1 MNPKISVAIITKNE
15 APNISRAIKSCIQ
28 FDEVVIIDSESSDQT
43 TTIAES
49 MGARCIIQAWLGF
62 GDQKQRAVELCSNDW
77 ILSLDADEEL
87 TPALVER
94 IKSLDLSDDAEAFSI
109 KRVSF
114 FLGKPVRFSGWQ
126 NDYVIRLFNRTHAH
140 FSPRLVHEQI
150 MGYKKATPLSGP
162 AIKHYSYQSVAD
174 VEKKVDLY
182 SELGAKELLKTRKT
196 KFRSWA
202 IFVKPIFA
210 FIRTFFLRLGIL
222 DGLTGFK
229 ISLMNTRV
237 TFLKCQKFNQ
247 LLKEAQ
253 NL

>member
-1 MNPKISVAIITKNE
+1 MTVKISACMITKNE
-15 APNISRAIKSCIQ
+15 AHNISRAIKSCNA
-28 FDEVVIIDSESSDQT
+28 FDEILIIDSESSDNT
-43 TTIAES
+43 TKIAES
-49 MGARCIIQAWLGF
+49 MGARCIVQTWLGF
-62 GDQKQRAVELCSNDW
+62 GEQKQRAVEYCSNDW

-94 IKSLDLSDDAEAFSI
+94 IRSLDLSDDAEAFSI

-126 NDYVIRLFNRTHAH
+126 NDYVVRLFNRTHAY

-150 MGYKKATPLSGP
+150 MGYKKVTTLTGP

-196 KFRSWA
+196 KFRSWI
-202 IFVKPIFA
+202 IFVKSIFA
-210 FIRTFFLRLGIL
+210 FIRTFFIRLGIL
-222 DGLTGFK
+222 DGFTGFK
-229 ISLMNTRV
+229 ISLMNTRA
-237 TFLKCQKFNQ
+237 TLLKYQKFNQ

-253 NL
+253 NP

>member
-1 MNPKISVAIITKNE
+1 MTVKISVCIITKNE
-15 APNISRAIKSCIQ
+15 AHNISRAINSCNQ
-28 FDEVVIIDSESSDQT
+28 FEEVVVVDSESSDHT

-49 MGARCIIQAWLGF
+49 MGARCVIQPWLGF
-62 GDQKQRAVELCSNDW
+62 GEQKQTATELCSNDW
-77 ILSLDADEEL
+77 VLSLDADEEL

-94 IKSLDLSDDAEAFSI
+94 IKSLNLSDDAEAFSF

-126 NDYVIRLFNRTHAH
+126 HDYVVRLFNRNRAH

-150 MGYKKATPLSGP
+150 IGYKILSKLTGSSLR
-162 AIKHYSYQSVAD
+162 HYSYQSVAD

-182 SELGAKELLKTRKT
+182 SELGAIELLKIRKT
-196 KFRSWA
+196 NFSPWV
-202 IFVKPIFA
+202 IFMKSIFA
-210 FIRTFFLRLGIL
+210 FIRTLFIRLGIF

-229 ISLMNTRV
+229 IALMNARV
-237 TFLKCQKFNQ
+237 TFLKYQKFNQ

-253 NL
+253 NP

>member
-15 APNISRAIKSCIQ
+15 APNISRAIKSCIK
-28 FDEVVIIDSESSDQT
+28 FDEVVIIDSESSDHT
-43 TTIAES
+43 ITIAES
-49 MGARCIIQAWLGF
+49 MGARCIIQTWLGF
-62 GDQKQRAVELCSNDW
+62 GEQKQRAVEHCSNDW

-94 IKSLDLSDDAEAFSI
+94 IRSLDLSDDAEAFSI

-126 NDYVIRLFNRTHAH
+126 NDYVVRLFNRTHAY

-150 MGYKKATPLSGP
+150 MGYKKVTTLTGP
-162 AIKHYSYQSVAD
+162 AIEHYSYQSVAD

-196 KFRSWA
+196 KFRSWV
-202 IFVKPIFA
+202 IFVKSIFA
-210 FIRTFFLRLGIL
+210 FIRTFFIRLGIL
-222 DGLTGFK
+222 DGFTGFK

-237 TFLKCQKFNQ
+237 TLLKYQKFNR

-253 NL
+253 NP

>member
-1 MNPKISVAIITKNE
+1 MTVKISACIITKNE
-15 APNISRAIKSCIQ
+15 AHNISRAIKSCNQ
-28 FDEVVIIDSESSDQT
+28 FEEVVVVDSESSDHT
-43 TTIAES
+43 STIAET
-49 MGARCIIQAWLGF
+49 MGARCVIQPWLGF
-62 GDQKQRAVELCSNDW
+62 GEQKQRAVELCSNDW

-87 TPALVER
+87 TPAIVER

-126 NDYVIRLFNRTHAH
+126 NDYVVRLFNRTHAH
-140 FSPRLVHEQI
+140 FSSRLVHEQI
-150 MGYKKATPLSGP
+150 IGYEKITTLTGP
-162 AIKHYSYQSVAD
+162 VIKHYSYQSVAE

-210 FIRTFFLRLGIL
+210 FIRTFFIRLGIL